1 MDLIDA
7 SLGRVVGV
15 RSATGDPQG
24 LVHLALE
31 HENGIASVASM
42 CGTCPIQPSV
52 SGAELFG
59 PTGSLSVDC
68 QGVSARAF
76 VTLAEEFVTAAR
88 SGEHPLDV
96 RRGLHLQEIL
106 EAAGSALAAG

>member
-1 MDLIDA
+1 M
-7 SLGRVVGV
+7 VGV
-15 RSATGDPQG
+15 RSATGDPHG

-31 HENGIASVASM
+31 HESGVASVASM
-42 CGTCPIQPSV
+42 CGTCPIQPSLT
-52 SGAELFG
+52 GAELYG

-68 QGVSARAF
+68 QGVGASAF

-96 RRGLHLQEIL
+96 RRGLHLQEVL
-106 EAAGSALAAG
+106 EVAGTALADG